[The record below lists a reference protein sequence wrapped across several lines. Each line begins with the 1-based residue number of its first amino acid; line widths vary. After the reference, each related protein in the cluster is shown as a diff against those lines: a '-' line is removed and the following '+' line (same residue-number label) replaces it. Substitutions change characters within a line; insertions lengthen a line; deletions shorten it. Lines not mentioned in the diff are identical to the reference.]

1 MTGLRHL
8 VATSKGRSVRR
19 AGSIVA
25 WILRRSTRTNYR
37 PGVTVVTVNWN
48 SLAFL
53 RVTLDAIRAMSP
65 RDTEIV
71 VVDNGSSDGSIDFL
85 RSRRDVRVMALPSN
99 LGHGVALDLGVA
111 RVRTEYLAV
120 LDVDAFPISD
130 RWLPESIEALARGA
144 QVAGSR
150 LHRNFIHPCF
160 LVTRTPIVHKFGLT
174 FRPVGSLAS
183 LPKRAPLFLDVGEA
197 LSQRLIVKFGGSRAL
212 HPFEITSLRGPG
224 NTGAVFGD
232 LVYHNQYATQGEYQ
246 TSALDIFL
254 EAADKYHPGLRGEGR
269 SA

>member
-1 MTGLRHL
+1 MTGLGTLRHL

-130 RWLPESIEALARGA
+130 RWLPRVS
-144 QVAGSR
+144 
-150 LHRNFIHPCF
+150 
-160 LVTRTPIVHKFGLT
+160 
-174 FRPVGSLAS
+174 
-183 LPKRAPLFLDVGEA
+183 KR
-197 LSQRLIVKFGGSRAL
+197 
-212 HPFEITSLRGPG
+212 
-224 NTGAVFGD
+224 
-232 LVYHNQYATQGEYQ
+232 
-246 TSALDIFL
+246 
-254 EAADKYHPGLRGEGR
+254 
-269 SA
+269 